1 MSFSKPSP
9 AAVGRV
15 KAAIFIVLL
24 LPLIPVVGGSLRAA
38 DPVEHLTGETGEFA
52 LRMLVL
58 ALAVTP
64 LRLATGWNWLLR
76 LRRMVGLFAFF
87 YAFAHFMVYVALD
100 RQFDPTTVLDDIIER
115 KFITVGFAAFALL
128 VPLAL
133 TSNNW
138 SVKKLGGKAWMKL
151 HKVVYAIAIFAAVH
165 FLWLQ
170 RGDDM
175 TEPLV
180 YLGIFIALLA
190 LRVPAIRARVF
201 RGK

>member
-1 MSFSKPSP
+1 M
-9 AAVGRV
+9 
-15 KAAIFIVLL
+15 

-100 RQFDPTTVLDDIIER
+100 RRFDPTTVLDDIIER